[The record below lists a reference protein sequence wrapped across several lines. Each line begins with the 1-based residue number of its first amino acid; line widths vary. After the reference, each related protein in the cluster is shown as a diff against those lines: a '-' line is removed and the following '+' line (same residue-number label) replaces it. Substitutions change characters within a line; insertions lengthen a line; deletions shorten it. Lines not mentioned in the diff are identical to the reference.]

1 MVFMGC
7 GTEEVGQKLECVR
20 NEDCVAPKTCNVI
33 EGVCDYVRA
42 EPGRPDNP
50 GELPGGSDVGTMPSD
65 VGSTGDAGEVSDSGS
80 GNDVFEV
87 SDASDASEVDS
98 GSNPPV
104 DAGRDV
110 EEPEPSMCEA
120 INQSCDL
127 SRPVQGNFV
136 CVEGGGLGSICLERC
151 AQADHPSTCA
161 AGFYCREHNVNGTTV
176 LGCAAGGCVS
186 NRDCDHIGPQGG
198 NCIDQGNGYR
208 ECVEGGTI
216 PEGQAC
222 QGGAADRCMEG
233 TKCRITNSSA
243 NTGVCSLLCNPW
255 SSTFSTFACP
265 GIQFCEPMT
274 NGNGICT
281 DHVSRPGYYN
291 EPYDECSNVG
301 TMCNDRARCVKFS
314 GILSSTNYC
323 VPFCRAGKN
332 DCSRIYGPGL
342 WGGQTYCDLTVFSNT
357 NQIGYCLE

>member
-1 MVFMGC
+1 M
-7 GTEEVGQKLECVR
+7 
-20 NEDCVAPKTCNVI
+20 APKTCNVI
-33 EGVCDYVRA
+33 QGVCDYVRA

-87 SDASDASEVDS
+87 SDASEVDS

-104 DAGRDV
+104 DAGPDV
-110 EEPEPSMCEA
+110 QEPEPTMCEA

-186 NRDCDHIGPQGG
+186 NRDCDHIGPLGG

-243 NTGVCSLLCNPW
+243 NTGVCSKLCDPWSPILTCLNNSYCEPFNSVQGVCNPNVVTN
-255 SSTFSTFACP
+255 SVRYYFDACTPKGSMCSDATKCVGFTDGST
-265 GIQFCEPMT
+265 
-274 NGNGICT
+274 
-281 DHVSRPGYYN
+281 H
-291 EPYDECSNVG
+291 
-301 TMCNDRARCVKFS
+301 
-314 GILSSTNYC
+314 C
-323 VPFCRAGKN
+323 VPYCRAGKN
-332 DCSRIYGPGL
+332 DCSGIRKP
-342 WGGQTYCDLTVFSNT
+342 WGGGFWDSTSPTSCDLTVFANN
-357 NQIGYCLE
+357 NQVGYCL